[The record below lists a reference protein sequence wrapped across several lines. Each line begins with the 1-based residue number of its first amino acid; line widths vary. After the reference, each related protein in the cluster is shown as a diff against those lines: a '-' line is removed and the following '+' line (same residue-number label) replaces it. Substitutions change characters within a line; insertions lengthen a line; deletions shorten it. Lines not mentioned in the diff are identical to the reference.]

1 MLRLHTLQPLG
12 LGPVNL
18 TLQDGG
24 CLAVTG
30 PSGAGKTLFL
40 RAIAD
45 LDENGGDAETATLRR
60 ADVAGPVWRRAVAY
74 VPAESGWW
82 ADTVAGHMPASEQ
95 CLSLMAGLGLPAAC
109 LDWEVAR
116 LSTGEKQRLAL
127 IRALLSGPEVLLL
140 DEPTSALDAGST
152 DAVEQVLKKCL
163 DAGATLVIVTHNVE
177 QAKRF
182 NALEAVVRDGT
193 VTIGSDGRGA

>member
-1 MLRLHTLQPLG
+1 MLRLHSLQPLG
-12 LGPVNL
+12 LNPISL
-18 TLQDGG
+18 ELPDGA

-45 LDENGGDAETATLRR
+45 LDDNGGDAETATMRR
-60 ADVAGPVWRRAVAY
+60 ATVSAPAWRRVVAY

-82 ADTVAGHMPASEQ
+82 SDTVAAHLAASEQ
-95 CLSLMAGLGLPAAC
+95 CVALMGDLGLTADS

-127 IRALLSGPEVLLL
+127 IRALLANPHVLLL
-140 DEPTSALDAGST
+140 DEPTSALDAT
-152 DAVEQVLKKCL
+152 ATAAVERILTTRL
-163 DAGATLVIVTHNVE
+163 EAGTTLIIVTHDGD

-182 NALEAVVRDGT
+182 DAQQAVVDEGRITIDGE
-193 VTIGSDGRGA
+193 GRRR